1 MNTAA
6 FPVGF
11 HELHPDV
18 SMNFQ
23 MNRWFSWVGEP
34 GMLAEM
40 RQVAPRIANYVDW
53 KREFLLLAENA
64 SAQGHVLRA
73 GFYFRAADFFMLAN
87 DPDRRNA
94 RHQFLTAMRSV
105 YGLDQ
110 FGRHEVPY
118 ADADATGVLP
128 AYRFAPIR
136 SKGTIVFF
144 GGFDSYIEELTT
156 AFLYLR
162 DAGYEVIAFEGP
174 GQGGALN
181 DAGLHMTPAWH
192 QPVKA
197 VLDHFKL
204 EHITLVGLS
213 MGGCLV
219 MRAATFEP
227 RVDRV
232 VAYDIYPDAL
242 DTTLRQ
248 VGTVQR
254 GLLKALLKLR
264 AAPVVNAVAQ
274 RAASK
279 SPIAQ
284 WGLEEGKH
292 VTGASSPYGYFKRT
306 QAYVTA
312 DVSALITQDVLLLAG
327 RDDHLV
333 PMVHFYDQIKS
344 LTNARSVTTRLFTAA
359 ESAGSHC
366 QVGNYGLAFRTIV
379 NWLDEL
385 QGDAQ
390 GNQSDTA
397 LPPIGGV
404 TARFRGTAKRPAYDF
419 PRREEVPRVP

>member
-1 MNTAA
+1 MNKTT

-11 HELHPDV
+11 HQLHHDV

-34 GMLAEM
+34 GMLDEL
-40 RQVAPRIANYVDW
+40 RSVAARIANYVDW
-53 KREFLLLAENA
+53 KREFLGLAENA
-64 SAQGHVLRA
+64 VGQGHILRA
-73 GFYFRAADFFMLAN
+73 GFYFRAADFFMRTD

-94 RHQFLTAMRSV
+94 RDQFLSAMRSV

-118 ADADATGVLP
+118 AAEGVTGVLP
-128 AYRFAPIR
+128 AYRFAPTQ

-144 GGFDSYIEELTT
+144 GGFDSYIEELTS
-156 AFLYLR
+156 AFFYLR

-181 DAGLHMTPAWH
+181 NAGLHMTPAWH

-204 EHITLVGLS
+204 NHVTLAGLS

-219 MRAATFEP
+219 MRAAAFEP

-232 VAYDIYPDAL
+232 VAYDVYPDAL

-248 VGTVQR
+248 LGTLQR
-254 GLLKALLKLR
+254 FLLEALLKLR
-264 AAPVVNAVAQ
+264 VAPVVNAMSK
-274 RAASK
+274 RAARR

-284 WGLEEGKH
+284 WGLEEGMH
-292 VTGASSPYGYFKRT
+292 VTGSTSPYGYFQSTK
-306 QAYVTA
+306 AYVTS

-327 RDDHLV
+327 SEDHLV
-333 PMVHFYDQIKS
+333 PMTHFYRQIKM
-344 LTNARSVTTRLFTAA
+344 LKNARSMTTRLFTKSDHAQ
-359 ESAGSHC
+359 SHC

-379 NWLDEL
+379 HWLDGMQV
-385 QGDAQ
+385 QG
-390 GNQSDTA
+390 
-397 LPPIGGV
+397 
-404 TARFRGTAKRPAYDF
+404 RGT
-419 PRREEVPRVP
+419 

>member
-1 MNTAA
+1 
-6 FPVGF
+6 
-11 HELHPDV
+11 
-18 SMNFQ
+18 
-23 MNRWFSWVGEP
+23 
-34 GMLAEM
+34 
-40 RQVAPRIANYVDW
+40 
-53 KREFLLLAENA
+53 LLLAENA
-64 SAQGHVLRA
+64 SAQGHELRA

-94 RHQFLTAMRSV
+94 RRQFLAAMRSV
-105 YGLDQ
+105 YGLDPLA
-110 FGRHEVPY
+110 RHAVLY
-118 ADADATGVLP
+118 AAQGNSGVLP
-128 AYRFAPIR
+128 AYRFTPIR

-156 AFLYLR
+156 AFFYLR

-181 DAGLHMTPAWH
+181 DAGLHMTPDWH
-192 QPVKA
+192 LPVKA

-204 EHITLVGLS
+204 DHVTLVGLS

-219 MRAATFEP
+219 MRAAAFEP

-248 VGTVQR
+248 VNLVQR

-264 AAPVVNAVAQ
+264 AAPVVNAMAW

-284 WGLEEGKH
+284 WGLEEGMH

-312 DVSALITQDVLLLAG
+312 DVSGRITQDVLLLAG

-344 LTNARSVTTRLFTAA
+344 LTNARSVTTRLFTAV
-359 ESAGSHC
+359 EGGGSHC
-366 QVGNYGLAFRTIV
+366 QVGNYGLAFNTIV
-379 NWLDEL
+379 NWLSGL
-385 QGDAQ
+385 QGQ
-390 GNQSDTA
+390 HHEP
-397 LPPIGGV
+397 L
-404 TARFRGTAKRPAYDF
+404 
-419 PRREEVPRVP
+419 

>member
-1 MNTAA
+1 MNKAV
-6 FPVGF
+6 FPVGL
-11 HELHPDV
+11 HQLHPDV

-34 GMLAEM
+34 GMLDEM
-40 RQVAPRIANYVDW
+40 RNAAPRIANYLDW
-53 KREFLLLAENA
+53 KREFLLLADHA
-64 SAQGHVLRA
+64 SAQGHALRA
-73 GFYFRAADFFMLAN
+73 GFYFRAADFFMLAD

-94 RHQFLTAMRSV
+94 RKQFLEAMRSV
-105 YGLDQ
+105 YALDPLA
-110 FGRHEVPY
+110 RHAVLY
-118 ADADATGVLP
+118 AAKGSSGVLP
-128 AYRFAPIR
+128 AYRFTPIR

-156 AFLYLR
+156 AFFYLR

-181 DAGLHMTPAWH
+181 DAGLHMTPDWH
-192 QPVKA
+192 LPVKA

-204 EHITLVGLS
+204 DHVTLVGLS

-219 MRAATFEP
+219 MRAAAFEP
-227 RVDRV
+227 RVARV

-248 VGTVQR
+248 VNSVQR

-264 AAPVVNAVAQ
+264 VAPVVNAMAR
-274 RAASK
+274 RAARK

-284 WGLEEGKH
+284 WGLEEGMH

-306 QAYVTA
+306 SAYVTA

-327 RDDHLV
+327 SEDHLV
-333 PMVHFYDQIKS
+333 PMAHFHRQIEL
-344 LTNARSVTTRLFTAA
+344 LTNARSLTARLFTAG

-379 NWLDEL
+379 NWLDQL
-385 QGDAQ
+385 QGYAQ
-390 GNQSDTA
+390 GNEVASSVA
-397 LPPIGGV
+397 AP
-404 TARFRGTAKRPAYDF
+404 KRESEMSAT
-419 PRREEVPRVP
+419 